1 MAWNDPVNL
10 VGVKFLLIPVIFSC
24 MFPSW
29 CVSGVGLR
37 KIKEVMEEKNRGPV
51 QERGLGFNLRNS
63 LGLMGSMIT
72 ELERMLIT
80 KIQYR

>member
-1 MAWNDPVNL
+1 MVLLILGKA
-10 VGVKFLLIPVIFSC
+10 KFSLIPVILGC

-37 KIKEVMEEKNRGPV
+37 KIKRVMERRTKGVRFKREAL
-51 QERGLGFNLRNS
+51 ELGT
-63 LGLMGSMIT
+63 MGSKIS
-72 ELERMLIT
+72 ELERMLIA